1 VTERFIHFL
10 ISRRIALLAI
20 IVVSLLASVYYITT
34 IRVDN
39 DTLKAIPQ
47 DIKLRVDY
55 EKLKREFPAPFNILF
70 LADFEQGTLAEKI
83 DSLRSWSKRFEAIKG
98 VGGVTDLTKL
108 QVPAKSGF
116 LGISGRY
123 AVPQEGPVDE
133 ESVRSLI
140 AGNREFSSIFISPD
154 ERFLGMII
162 ALDWSADRTM
172 ILDTLLSDMKRL
184 DARPGLTTYLTS
196 EAAVS
201 YFIDKAMK
209 RNFVILLPICFL
221 IIFLLLYRVMRS
233 LLYTC
238 ASLCAVALALAWT
251 FGLFGFLKIPFSII
265 ISIVPVIIF
274 PIGVADAIHL
284 LRAYSANRS
293 RGESIADALTATYR
307 ELLTPCLLTSLTT
320 FAGFASFAFS
330 NISWNRTF
338 GLFTGIAVMLCYV
351 FNITLLPLFLSFGK
365 RAITASAVTASQ
377 TPSREELMAG
387 RLWDVFINFTI
398 HSKRWLFMIP
408 ILAALLVIGFMR
420 GRIENNFMMM
430 LPGQNPLRQSD
441 AFISKHFGGTRF
453 FSVAL
458 HKRSGKIDSVQ
469 DWERIDSLVTFIR
482 SRHGVG
488 NVSSLLPFIGSVSR
502 ILSKQEF
509 SAAAVAVVTST
520 GGLFGKTFGKAVS
533 GFISPDRT
541 STRIQITCKSDP
553 SVKTLDIAREI
564 ETYSTA
570 HMDGYDILTSG
581 PAIISDGMSAILVN
595 TIIVSLITTIIP
607 VFLSLLIFFR
617 SPRIAVYCTVPIV
630 LLTAFV
636 YSMLGLCNIT
646 INMITAI
653 IMNVCIGIGIDYAIH
668 FISGYRFIRPDQPDT
683 QSALITTIRRKGPPI
698 LFNAV
703 VVGTGFCVLVFSD
716 FPPIRDFGVMVF
728 ISMFVAVFFCMFVP
742 TLLINKL
749 GLQVR
754 VRTGEKP

>member
-1 VTERFIHFL
+1 MTQRFIHFL
-10 ISRRIALLAI
+10 ISRRRTLLAI
-20 IVVSLLASVYYITT
+20 IIVSLLASIYYITT

-39 DTLKAIPQ
+39 DTLKAIPP

-55 EKLKREFPAPFNILF
+55 EKLKKDFPAPFNILF
-70 LADFEQGTLAEKI
+70 LADFEQGSLTEKI
-83 DSLRSWSKRFEAIKG
+83 DSLRSWSKRFRSIAG
-98 VGGVTDLTKL
+98 VGNVTDLTTL

-123 AVPQEGPVDE
+123 AVPQQEGPVNE

-162 ALDWSADRTM
+162 ALEWSADRTM
-172 ILDTLLSDMKRL
+172 ILDTLLADMKRL

-221 IIFLLLYRVMRS
+221 IIFLLLYRVLRS

-251 FGLFGFLKIPFSII
+251 FGLFGFLKIPFSIV

-284 LRAYSANRS
+284 LRTYSARRS
-293 RGESIADALTATYR
+293 QRENIADALTSTYR

-338 GLFTGIAVMLCYV
+338 GLFTGIAVLLCYV
-351 FNITLLPLFLSFGK
+351 FNITLLPIFLSFEK
-365 RAITASAVTASQ
+365 RTFTVFQ
-377 TPSREELMAG
+377 VPSHEEQIAG
-387 RLWDVFINFTI
+387 RFWDVFINFTI
-398 HSKRWLFMIP
+398 HSKRWLFMVP
-408 ILAALLVIGFMR
+408 VLAALLVTGFMR
-420 GRIENNFMMM
+420 SRIENNFMMM
-430 LPGQNPLRQSD
+430 LPEKNPLRQSD
-441 AFISKHFGGTRF
+441 AFISEHFGGTRF

-469 DWERIDSLVTFIR
+469 DWERMDSLVTFIR

-488 NVSSLLPFIGSVSR
+488 NVSSLLPLIGSVSR
-502 ILSKQEF
+502 ILSRHDL
-509 SAAAVAVVTST
+509 SAAAVAVVSST
-520 GGLFGKTFGKAVS
+520 GGVFGKAFGNAVS

-564 ETYSTA
+564 EAYATA

-595 TIIVSLITTIIP
+595 TIIVSLITTMIP

-617 SPRIAVYCTVPIV
+617 SPRIALYCTVPIV

-646 INMITAI
+646 VNMITAI

-668 FISGYRFIRPDQPDT
+668 FISGYRFIRPDLPDT
-683 QSALITTIRRKGPPI
+683 ESALVMTIRQKGPPI
-698 LFNAV
+698 MFNAV
-703 VVGTGFCVLVFSD
+703 VVGIGFCVLVFSN
-716 FPPIRDFGVMVF
+716 FTPIRDFGLMVF
-728 ISMFVAVFFCMFVP
+728 ISMFVAVFFCMFIP

-754 VRTGEKP
+754 TRTGEKA